1 MGAAIGNGLGQ
12 MVANLTIGK
21 KKYKDAEPE
30 IQELLGKMEV
40 LKKEFMRL
48 ADADAEVFAPLA
60 ASYSLPS
67 GTEEEKAKKD
77 EIMEKNLL
85 AATLIPIEIMEKSI
99 HMLDILEVLGKK
111 GSQMAISDV
120 GVGVQFVRAA
130 LLGAVMNVYI
140 NTKSM
145 KVRKKAEE
153 LNAYADSMVARG
165 TKKADR
171 IYQEVLRALR

>member
-1 MGAAIGNGLGQ
+1 
-12 MVANLTIGK
+12 
-21 KKYKDAEPE
+21 
-30 IQELLGKMEV
+30 
-40 LKKEFMRL
+40 
-48 ADADAEVFAPLA
+48 
-60 ASYSLPS
+60 
-67 GTEEEKAKKD
+67 
-77 EIMEKNLL
+77 
-85 AATLIPIEIMEKSI
+85 
-99 HMLDILEVLGKK
+99 
-111 GSQMAISDV
+111 MAISDV